1 MSWFSK
7 ITGQDAAKIR
17 REQKSI
23 QQYGEGNDPSDQLAK
38 ALNSAESGGGWQQ
51 AFQQTA
57 GAYMNE
63 AMPQLRTQ
71 LQLSQE
77 DAVRRGISTGDLGTS
92 NEGDI
97 LSAFQQ
103 NTSNTL
109 GGLATSEY
117 ENNQNRYLNLLTGT
131 LDRNQSNSNSN
142 ANMWA
147 GIGGAA
153 LSAAGS
159 ALGGPLGGQ
168 LGSWLGSVL

>member
-7 ITGQDAAKIR
+7 ITGEDAGKIR

-57 GAYMNE
+57 QSYMNQ
-63 AMPQLRTQ
+63 AMPQLQNQ
-71 LQLSQE
+71 LQLSKE
-77 DAVRRGISTGDLGTS
+77 DAIRRGVSTGDLGTS
-92 NEGDI
+92 NQGDI

-103 NTSNTL
+103 NMSNTL

-131 LDRNQSNSNSN
+131 LDRNSSNANSNN
-142 ANMWA
+142 NMWA
-147 GIGGAA
+147 GIGSSA
-153 LSAAGS
+153 LSS
-159 ALGGPLGGQ
+159 ALLAFG
-168 LGSWLGSVL
+168 